1 MPKQSEPSK
10 DNEVVKD
17 MLPGHAAFLEL
28 ISGGSGNIPSSSVP
42 EKKTD
47 TA

>member
-1 MPKQSEPSK
+1 MPEQSEPSK
-10 DNEVVKD
+10 GNEVVKE

-28 ISGGSGNIPSSSVP
+28 VSGGSGNIPSGSVP